1 MKNITIYFL
10 FSFILSNEIYC
21 QIPIKISIDQQLGSN
36 FIVTIDDSLT
46 NPNWIDEVDS
56 EPGNIFILKF
66 DRDSLI
72 DVKLR
77 HRVVGLMYKS
87 TDTLKSCFKGMV
99 SLNNNEFKLTFY
111 YADSYYNKPFFVL
124 LNGILRD
131 NKIILTDFNLIRN
144 GDTQYI
150 YLVDKKGEKIIF
162 KDSYYILSYSDYEK
176 KMKEWLNGIKRK

>member
-46 NPNWIDEVDS
+46 NPNWIDETDF

-72 DVKLR
+72 DVQFSR
-77 HRVVGLMYKS
+77 RAIGLEYQPI
-87 TDTLKSCFKGMV
+87 DTLTTRFKGMIFI
-99 SLNNNEFKLTFY
+99 NNNEFKLTFY
-111 YADSYYNKPFFVL
+111 YAESHYDKPFFVL
-124 LNGILRD
+124 LNGIVRD
-131 NKIILTDFNLIRN
+131 NKIVLTEFNLIRN
-144 GDTQYI
+144 GDAQYV
-150 YLVDKKGEKIIF
+150 YLIDKKGKKIIF
-162 KDSYYILSYSDYEK
+162 KDYYYVLSYSDYEK
-176 KMKEWLNGIKRK
+176 KMKEWVNRIKNR